1 MRESR
6 VASRLSAPRCV
17 GRGAVARRHSR
28 PGRRSRLC
36 GAERFF
42 YCRPLLLQPKL
53 HLFLVALASSLGGTL
68 QTPVHGSQ
76 NLPNMTGVIVHPSQ
90 ALDNLGHARQRP
102 QIRVKTVRPRALSE
116 RLVHLPQMGRLQL
129 RLAAR
134 APRPAEQRLRR
145 VATLYTN
152 VSHSADSL
160 SVRERWMRG
169 SAYRLQTGGP
179 PVGGD
184 AQGLEN
190 PGVEVQAYRQYR

>member
-1 MRESR
+1 MAIFFQLNPGIQNA
-6 VASRLSAPRCV
+6 ASPVGAP
-17 GRGAVARRHSR
+17 G
-28 PGRRSRLC
+28 
-36 GAERFF
+36 
-42 YCRPLLLQPKL
+42 PLAADGK
-53 HLFLVALASSLGGTL
+53 AASSACG
-68 QTPVHGSQ
+68 
-76 NLPNMTGVIVHPSQ
+76 
-90 ALDNLGHARQRP
+90 
-102 QIRVKTVRPRALSE
+102 PRAL
-116 RLVHLPQMGRLQL
+116 
-129 RLAAR
+129 
-134 APRPAEQRLRR
+134 RPAEQRLRR